1 MTYIA
6 MLVLVIVAI
15 VALYGFGIIVKEIIT
30 SYKARQEEAAAQKLA
45 DSIAW
50 AVICEEAKAASAARL
65 DAKIEETRAVIE
77 RASAGVKESTERYSA
92 QMEAIRTRME
102 NEAREYAREKAAY
115 DAFKGNNYVQYDN
128 DVARM

>member
-50 AVICEEAKAASAARL
+50 GILCEEAKAASAARL

-77 RASAGVKESTERYSA
+77 RASAGVKESTECYSA